1 MIMLQGTYSLG
12 IVALS
17 FIIAALSSFSAL
29 HTIGRVLQAHGR
41 SKLGWMFV
49 GAVVMGCGIWSM
61 HFVGMIAFHL
71 NVKVTYDVSATALSL
86 VAAIAASYIAFYLTQ
101 RSESRRSLV
110 FVGGI
115 VMGLGIAGMHYIG
128 MSALRLPG
136 EMRYDSFYVMLS
148 VLVAIIVSYAA
159 LFLFSRVRTNMNR
172 SMLRKWIAAAL
183 MGLAVCGMHYTG
195 MRSVSFW
202 CGSPEMFGESPL
214 NLFLVSAVTAAMLL
228 LLLISWGIVYIDRAV
243 LIRMAYTDPLTG
255 LPNRYELRR
264 RFDLFLQRA
273 QQGAVLFVDIDQF
286 KTINDTLGHE
296 VGDLLVLDASK
307 RLAQLSES
315 LQVFRIG
322 GDEFLLI
329 IPNVGQS
336 EAEELAGQLL
346 ASIHRPFQLEGHEL
360 YVTCS
365 VGISLFPEHGRDQS
379 MLLKTADTA
388 MYDAK
393 SKGKNRFQLFNQ
405 GMEQR
410 LVRRMALE
418 KDLRR
423 AMERGGEF
431 VVYYQP
437 KWDTRIGRPSG
448 FEALVRWQHPEL
460 GLVPPSEFIPI
471 AEETGL
477 IVGLSRFVLQQACH
491 DCLRWERD
499 GYGELTVAVNTSVK
513 LFDSHILHD
522 MVSESLELCMLPPE
536 RLELEIT
543 ESIVI
548 HDMAD
553 VIRQLNEIRSLGVKV
568 SMDDFGSG
576 YSSLGTLDRIPI
588 DTVKID
594 RMFVNESHL
603 PAKQAIIRTIV
614 TLAQQLNLEV
624 VAEGVE
630 EEQQVALLIDSGCPV
645 IQGYYFGKPMDDIR
659 VRVWLDD
666 LAYKEAACGEGL

>member
-1 MIMLQGTYSLG
+1 MMLQGTYSLG

-17 FIIAALSSFSAL
+17 FIIATLSSFSAL

-41 SKLGWMFV
+41 SKQGWMLV
-49 GAVVMGCGIWSM
+49 GAFVMGCGIWSM

-71 NVKVTYDVSATALSL
+71 HVQVTYDVPTTALSL

-101 RSESRRSLV
+101 RSESRRSLI

-136 EMRYDSFYVMLS
+136 EMRYEPSYLVLS
-148 VLVAIIVSYAA
+148 VGVAIVVSYAA
-159 LFLFSRVRTNMNR
+159 LYLFSRVRTTNMNR
-172 SMLRKWIAAAL
+172 SALRKWFAAAL

-195 MRSVSFW
+195 MRAVSFW
-202 CGSPEMFGESPL
+202 CGGGEMMDESPL
-214 NLFLVSAVTAAMLL
+214 NVFLVSAVTTAMLL
-228 LLLISWGIVYIDRAV
+228 LLLISWGMVYIDRAV
-243 LIRMAYTDPLTG
+243 LVRMAYTDPLTG
-255 LPNRYELRR
+255 LPNRYELSN
-264 RFDLFLQRA
+264 RFDWFLQRA
-273 QQGAVLFVDIDQF
+273 NQGAVLFVDIDQF

-296 VGDLLVLDASK
+296 IGDLLVLDASK

-329 IPNVGQS
+329 ISNVGQA
-336 EAEELAGQLL
+336 EAEEMASRLL
-346 ASIHRPFQLEGHEL
+346 ASIHRPFQLDGHEL

-365 VGISLFPEHGRDQS
+365 IGISLYPEHGRDQTL
-379 MLLKTADTA
+379 LLKTADTA

-393 SKGKNRFQLFNQ
+393 SKGKNRFQLFHH

-423 AMERGGEF
+423 AMKRGGEF
-431 VVYYQP
+431 VVHYQP
-437 KWDTRIGRPSG
+437 KWDTRIGGPSG

-477 IVGLSRFVLQQACH
+477 IVGLSRFVLQQACQ

-499 GYGELTVAVNTSVK
+499 GYGELTIAVNTSVK
-513 LFDSHILHD
+513 LFDSHLLYD
-522 MVSESLELCMLPPE
+522 TVRESLEQCKLPPE

-548 HDMAD
+548 HDMTD
-553 VIRQLNEIRSLGVKV
+553 VIAQLNQIRSLGVKV

-614 TLAQQLNLEV
+614 MLAQQLGLEV

-630 EEQQVALLIDSGCPV
+630 EEQQVALLIESGCPV

-666 LAYKEAACGEGL
+666 LAYKEAACADGK